1 MKKIPEKFKLVSR
14 QELRRIGGG
23 QATKTYVPR
32 GVSTL
37 VNSIIKKIHI
47 G

>member
-1 MKKIPEKFKLVSR
+1 MKQISEKFKLISK

-23 QATKTYVPR
+23 QAMKTYVPR
-32 GVSTL
+32 GVNKL